1 MKLSALVLG
10 SLMAVSVSAKSTYR
24 ISLYSKT
31 DFQGDQ
37 ATFTEEYDISILARR
52 FPPSDAN
59 GVPCCSGSHKV
70 GWSGGAQSWIFES
83 EPGDGCCVAFCRGST
98 EFSRP
103 VPAHLKELLTA
114 FAQNVGRYCESAY
127 KTESSAGTTKVVTG
141 CGDTVL
147 NC

>member
-98 EFSRP
+98 
-103 VPAHLKELLTA
+103 
-114 FAQNVGRYCESAY
+114 NVGRYCESAY

>member
-1 MKLSALVLG
+1 MLRCILSWEHGEFG
-10 SLMAVSVSAKSTYR
+10 SRS
-24 ISLYSKT
+24 
-31 DFQGDQ
+31 Q
-37 ATFTEEYDISILARR
+37 
-52 FPPSDAN
+52 
-59 GVPCCSGSHKV
+59 
-70 GWSGGAQSWIFES
+70 
-83 EPGDGCCVAFCRGST
+83 